1 MAKNDEMSGNDRRGW
16 FGEYGG
22 RYVPETLV
30 PALDQLEETFERL
43 WNDSGFR
50 AELDA
55 LLAAYVGRPT
65 PLYRA
70 RRFGELAG
78 GAAVFLKREDLAH
91 TGSHKLNNALGQAL
105 LARTL
110 GKQRLIAETGAG
122 QHGVAT
128 ATVAALLGLPCQVYM
143 GSIDMARQ
151 QLNVVRME
159 LLGAEV
165 IPVDSGSKT
174 LKDATSQA
182 IRDWMGSY
190 RDTHYVIGSC
200 VGPHPYPLMVRSFQ
214 SVIGIEARRQILEEC
229 GRLPDGLVACV
240 GGGSNAI
247 GLFHPFFDDDVEMV
261 GVEAAG
267 EGLSSGRHSASLVA
281 GKPGVLHGSR
291 SFILQDDDGQV
302 APTHSI
308 AAGLDYPGV
317 GPEHVWLRETGR
329 ARYLSVTDDEAMDAY
344 AALAKSEGIIPALE
358 SSHALAYTLEWGSE
372 LGQDGVLLVNL
383 SGRGDKDVV
392 RGDEEIRG
400 R

>member
-1 MAKNDEMSGNDRRGW
+1 MVTNPETPGGERRGW

-55 LLAAYVGRPT
+55 LLKTYVGRPT

-70 RRFGELAG
+70 DRFGELAG
-78 GAAVFLKREDLAH
+78 GATILLKREDLAH

-105 LARTL
+105 LARAL
-110 GKQRLIAETGAG
+110 NKKRLIAETGAG

-143 GSIDMARQ
+143 GVVDMERQ

-165 IPVDSGSKT
+165 IPVESGSKT

-200 VGPHPYPLMVRSFQ
+200 VGPHPYPLMVRNFQ
-214 SVIGIEARRQILEEC
+214 SVIGIEARRQVLEEC

-247 GLFHPFFDDDVEMV
+247 GLFYPFIDDGVPMV

-281 GKPGVLHGSR
+281 GRPGVLHGSR
-291 SFILQDDDGQV
+291 SFMLQDDDGQV

-317 GPEHVWLRETGR
+317 GPEHVWLHETGR
-329 ARYLSVTDDEAMDAY
+329 ARYTSVTDAEAMDAY
-344 AALAKSEGIIPALE
+344 AALAESEGIIPALE
-358 SSHALAYTLEWGSE
+358 SSHALAYTLEWGRE
-372 LGQDGVLLVNL
+372 LGTHGMLLVNL

-392 RGDEEIRG
+392 RGDSR
-400 R
+400 